1 MTVAAS
7 SGTERRRKLPAR
19 GAASS
24 PSHGLVLA
32 EIAGMIEAAGLQIGS
47 GDRDFGNC
55 CLRQNLGGNIV
66 DRSIGDFM
74 NEADV
79 LYSPDA
85 TRAMTSRR
93 VISGSTTAS
102 RPRRP

>member
-1 MTVAAS
+1 MTVAAI
-7 SGTERRRKLPAR
+7 SGTERRRKLPTS

-32 EIAGMIEAAGLQIGS
+32 EIAGMIEAAGLQIGP

-79 LYSPDA
+79 LVLAGCDA
-85 TRAMTSRR
+85 RDIKIGRASCRER
-93 VISGSTTAS
+93 VCELV
-102 RPRRP
+102 